1 MQTRNFIGGAWRD
14 AADGRTYPTINPTTG
29 EVLAEVARSGSA
41 DVDAAVA
48 AARDAFPAWKATPAP
63 LRANYLYQVANVA
76 QAREDELVRFICQ
89 EHGKTL
95 EDAHGDVQEL
105 IHVALYWAGE
115 GRRQYGSI
123 IPSEKR
129 AKLGFSRR
137 EPLGVVLA
145 LTPWNFAMT
154 KPALKIFAAL
164 VFGNT
169 VVHKPARET
178 PLIGTAI
185 QELVNEAGIPSGV
198 VNTVLGLSDEIG
210 DRLVEH
216 EDVALITYTGSTA
229 VGRTIAS
236 RAGARLTPV
245 SLELTAKNALIVNDD
260 ANLDLAL
267 DWAVLSAFATNG
279 QRETAASRIILHRDI
294 ADAFT
299 EAFLDRV
306 DRLQV
311 GDPLNPATK
320 VGPLIS
326 EQQRDE
332 VEDYVRRATAAGGRV
347 LRGGRR
353 PDDPALANG
362 FFYLPTVI
370 AGVDPYADLAMEE
383 VLGPVTMLFRADDL
397 DEAVAIANATP
408 YGLSMSIFTDSV
420 ETGLATAERFES
432 GVAWIN
438 AGTVGAEVGL
448 PFGGAKATGIGATE
462 WGQGAVDTFTRW
474 KTTYIN
480 YGSSLRM
487 VFEDTRLRVGPAEAS
502 QR

>member
-1 MQTRNFIGGAWRD
+1 METRNYIGGVWRE
-14 AADGRTYPTINPTTG
+14 AADGQTYPTFNPTTG
-29 EVLAEVARSGSA
+29 EVLANVARSGNA

-63 LRANYLYQVANVA
+63 LRGNLLFQVANIA
-76 QAREDELVRFICQ
+76 QSREDELVHFISQ

-137 EPLGVVLA
+137 EPLGVVVA
-145 LTPWNFAMT
+145 LTPWNFAVT

-178 PLIGTAI
+178 PLIGTMI
-185 QELVNEAGIPSGV
+185 QELLNEAGIPPGV
-198 VNTVLGLSDEIG
+198 VNTVLGVSDEIG

-216 EDVALITYTGSTA
+216 PDVGLITYTGTTP
-229 VGRTIAS
+229 VGQTIAA

-245 SLELTAKNALIVNDD
+245 SLELTAKNALIVNAD

-306 DRLQV
+306 GQLRV
-311 GDPLNPATK
+311 GDPLDPLTN

-326 EQQRDE
+326 AYQRAE
-332 VEDYVRRATAAGGRV
+332 IEGYVQRAIAAGGTV
-347 LRGGRR
+347 LRGGTR

-362 FFYLPTVI
+362 YFYLPTVI
-370 AGVDPYADLAMEE
+370 TGVDPHSDVAMQE
-383 VLGPVTMLFRADDL
+383 VLGPVTMLFAVQDL
-397 DEAVAIANATP
+397 DEAVSIANATP
-408 YGLSMSIFTDSV
+408 YGLSMAIFTSQI
-420 ETGLATAERFES
+420 ETGLAVADQFET

-448 PFGGAKATGIGATE
+448 PFGGAKATGVGTTE

-487 VFEDTRLRVGPAEAS
+487 VWEDTRLDIATAGVPSA
-502 QR
+502 

>member
-1 MQTRNFIGGAWRD
+1 METRNYIGGVWRE
-14 AADGRTYPTINPTTG
+14 AADGRTYPTFNPTTG
-29 EVLAEVARSGSA
+29 EVLANVARSGNA
-41 DVDAAVA
+41 DVDAAIA
-48 AARDAFPAWKATPAP
+48 AARDAFPDWKATPAP
-63 LRANYLYQVANVA
+63 LRGNLLFKVANIA
-76 QAREDELVRFICQ
+76 QAREDELVHFIAQ
-89 EHGKTL
+89 EHGKSL

-115 GRRQYGSI
+115 GRRQFGSI

-129 AKLGFSRR
+129 AKLGYSRR
-137 EPLGVVLA
+137 EPLGVVVA
-145 LTPWNFAMT
+145 LTPWNFAVT

-178 PLIGTAI
+178 PLIGTMV
-185 QELVNEAGIPSGV
+185 QELMNEAGIPPGV
-198 VNTVLGLSDEIG
+198 VNTVLGVSEEIG

-216 EDVALITYTGSTA
+216 PDVGLISYTGTTP
-229 VGRTIAS
+229 VGRTIAA

-245 SLELTAKNALIVNDD
+245 SLELTAKNALVVNAD

-299 EAFLDRV
+299 EAFLERV
-306 DRLQV
+306 GELRV
-311 GDPLNPATK
+311 GNPGDPQTK

-326 EQQRDE
+326 AEQRAEIEAYVQRAIE
-332 VEDYVRRATAAGGRV
+332 AGGTV
-347 LRGGRR
+347 LRGGKR

-362 FFYLPTVI
+362 NFYLPTVI
-370 AGVDPYADLAMEE
+370 TGIDPYSDVAMQE
-383 VLGPVTMLFRADDL
+383 VLGPVTMLFTAHDL
-397 DEAVAIANATP
+397 DEAVSIANATP
-408 YGLSMSIFTDSV
+408 YGLSMSIFTSQI
-420 ETGLATAERFES
+420 ETGLAVADRFET

-448 PFGGAKATGIGATE
+448 PFGGAKATGMGTTE

-487 VFEDTRLRVGPAEAS
+487 VWEDTRLDIETAEVPSA
-502 QR
+502 

>member
-1 MQTRNFIGGAWRD
+1 METRNYIDGAWRE
-14 AADGRTYPTINPTTG
+14 AESGRTYPTINPTTG
-29 EVLAEVARSGSA
+29 EVLAEVARSSNA
-41 DVDAAVA
+41 DVDAAIA
-48 AARDAFPAWKATPAP
+48 AARNAFPAWKATPAP
-63 LRANYLYQVANVA
+63 LRANLLFQVANVA
-76 QAREDELVRFICQ
+76 QSREDEMVRFICQ
-89 EHGKTL
+89 EHGKSQ

-137 EPLGVVLA
+137 EPLGVVVA
-145 LTPWNFAMT
+145 LTPWNFAVT

-169 VVHKPARET
+169 VVHKPAHET
-178 PLIGTAI
+178 PLIGTVI
-185 QELVNEAGIPSGV
+185 QKLLNEAGIPPGV

-216 EDVALITYTGSTA
+216 PDVGLITYTGTTP
-229 VGRTIAS
+229 VGRTIAA
-236 RAGARLTPV
+236 RAGERLTPV
-245 SLELTAKNALIVNDD
+245 SLELTAKNALIVNAD

-294 ADAFT
+294 ADVFT
-299 EAFLDRV
+299 NAFLDRV
-306 DRLQV
+306 DQLKV
-311 GDPLNPATK
+311 GDPLDIATK
-320 VGPLIS
+320 IGPLIS
-326 EQQRDE
+326 SSQLAAI
-332 VEDYVRRATAAGGRV
+332 EDYVQRALDAGGRV
-347 LRGGRR
+347 LRGGKR
-353 PDDPALANG
+353 PDDPALADG
-362 FFYLPTVI
+362 YFYVPTVI
-370 AGVDPYADLAMEE
+370 EGVDPYSELALEE
-383 VLGPVTMLFRADDL
+383 VLGPVTMLFRVDDL
-397 DEAVAIANATP
+397 NEAVNIANATP
-408 YGLSMSIFTDSV
+408 YGLSMSIFTSSI
-420 ETGLATAERFES
+420 ETGLSTAEQFET

-448 PFGGAKATGIGATE
+448 PFGGAKATGMGTTE

-487 VFEDTRLRVGPAEAS
+487 VFEDTRLR
-502 QR
+502 

>member
-1 MQTRNFIGGAWRD
+1 MQTRNYIGGTWCD
-14 AADGRTYPTINPTTG
+14 AEGGRTYPTFNPTTG
-29 EVLAEVARSGSA
+29 QVLAEVARSA
-41 DVDAAVA
+41 NTDVDAAFA
-48 AARDAFPAWKATPAP
+48 AAREAFPAWKATPAP
-63 LRANYLYQVANVA
+63 LRANLLFQVANVA
-76 QAREDELVRFICQ
+76 QAREDELVHYICQ

-129 AKLGFSRR
+129 AKIGFSRR

-185 QELVNEAGIPSGV
+185 QELLNEAGVPPGV

-210 DRLVEH
+210 DRLIEH
-216 EDVALITYTGSTA
+216 EDAALITYTGTTP
-229 VGRTIAS
+229 VGRTIAA
-236 RAGARLTPV
+236 RAGARLAPV

-294 ADAFT
+294 ADSFT

-306 DRLQV
+306 DRLRV
-311 GDPLNPATK
+311 GDPLDPATK
-320 VGPLIS
+320 LGPLIS
-326 EQQRDE
+326 ESQVIAVD
-332 VEDYVRRATAAGGRV
+332 DYVKRAAAGGGRI

-353 PDDPALANG
+353 PENPELASG

-370 AGVDPYADLAMEE
+370 QDVDPYDGLAMEE
-383 VLGPVTMLFRADDL
+383 VLGPVTMLFRVDDL
-397 DEAVAIANATP
+397 DEAVAVSNATP
-408 YGLSMSIFTDSV
+408 YGLSMSIFTESV
-420 ETGLATAERFES
+420 ETGLSVAERFES

-448 PFGGAKATGIGATE
+448 PFGGAKATGIGTTE

-487 VFEDTRLRVGPAEAS
+487 VWEDTRLQVAPAGAD
-502 QR
+502 